1 MNMKSQ
7 PRVSV
12 IMPAYNAEAYIR
24 YAVDSI
30 LAQTF
35 ADFELIIIDD
45 GSKDTTPNIIES
57 YDDPRIRLIRKENEG
72 VAATLNR
79 GIELAKGE
87 FFWRHDA
94 DDISLPQKLKKEVTF
109 LEQHPECLV
118 VATQVAF
125 MTERGRIAWNKK
137 QPKDHWFD
145 EQAFKWVEFQDF
157 APFSPITH
165 GTTLIRSVAFKKAG
179 QYRQQFITSED
190 IDMWLRM
197 MDFGPLA
204 VLNDCLSLH
213 RISSTSATSVHGWK
227 NEFYR
232 ERAKDF
238 WRQRQLGGPDDLE
251 IQGTI
256 DEPPPPQIPLS
267 NAPKKGMIMRSDL
280 LNFHLAVHVDA
291 RDWLE
296 VARIIQICLRDGWKL
311 PEVFQ
316 RITLSCLPSTVIN
329 FIVSVKAKLR

>member
-1 MNMKSQ
+1 M
-7 PRVSV
+7 PEVSV
-12 IMPAYNAEAYIR
+12 IMPAYNAETFIR
-24 YAVDSI
+24 EAIDSI
-30 LAQTF
+30 LAQSHR
-35 ADFELIIIDD
+35 DFELIILDD
-45 GSKDTTPNIIES
+45 GSKDATASIVQS
-57 YDDPRIRLIRKENEG
+57 YDDPRIRLIQKDNEG

-79 GIELAKGE
+79 GIGLAQGE
-87 FFWRHDA
+87 FIWRHDA
-94 DDISLPQKLKKEVTF
+94 DDISLPNKLHREISF
-109 LEQHPECLV
+109 LQDHPDCLL

-125 MTERGRIAWNKK
+125 MTERSRIAWNKK
-137 QPKDHWFD
+137 QPKDQWLGKGP
-145 EQAFKWVEFQDF
+145 FKWVAFEDF
-157 APFSPITH
+157 DPFSPITH
-165 GTTLIRSVAFKKAG
+165 GTALIRMKAFEKAG
-179 QYRQQFITSED
+179 HYRTQFITSED

-213 RISSTSATSVHGWK
+213 RISGTSATAVHGWK

-238 WRQRQLGGPDDLE
+238 WRQRQRGGPDDLD

-267 NAPKKGMIMRSDL
+267 DEPKKGKLMRSDL

-296 VARIIQICLRDGWKL
+296 VGRIIHIALADGWRMKSVYKSIL
-311 PEVFQ
+311 ISLAPESILRSVVWFKK
-316 RITLSCLPSTVIN
+316 RIIS
-329 FIVSVKAKLR
+329 

>member
-1 MNMKSQ
+1 MKTQ
-7 PRVSV
+7 PKVSV
-12 IMPAYNAEAYIR
+12 IMPAYNAEAFIR
-24 YAVDSI
+24 EAVDSI
-30 LAQTF
+30 LAQTYT
-35 ADFELIIIDD
+35 DFELIILDD
-45 GSKDTTPNIIES
+45 GSKDTTPKIIET
-57 YDDPRIRLIRKENEG
+57 YDDSRIRLIRKENEG

-79 GIELAKGE
+79 GIQLAKGE
-87 FFWRHDA
+87 FIWRHDA
-94 DDISLPQKLKKEVTF
+94 DDISLPNKLHREISF
-109 LEQHPECLV
+109 LQDHPDCLL
-118 VATQVAF
+118 VATQAAF
-125 MTERGRIAWNKK
+125 MTARGRIAWRKK
-137 QPKDHWFD
+137 QPKDQWLGKGPV
-145 EQAFKWVEFQDF
+145 KWVAFEDF
-157 APFSPITH
+157 DPFSPITH
-165 GTTLIRSVAFKKAG
+165 GTALIRMSAFEKAG
-179 QYRQQFITSED
+179 YYRTQFITSED

-213 RISSTSATSVHGWK
+213 RISGTSATAVHGWK

-238 WRQRQLGGPDDLE
+238 WRQRQLGGPDELE
-251 IQGTI
+251 IQGMI
-256 DEPPPPQIPLS
+256 DEPPPPQTPLS
-267 NAPKKGMIMRSDL
+267 DAPKKGMIMRSDL

-311 PEVFQ
+311 PEVYQ

>member
-1 MNMKSQ
+1 M
-7 PRVSV
+7 PEVSV

-24 YAVDSI
+24 EAVDSI
-30 LAQTF
+30 LAQTYS
-35 ADFELIIIDD
+35 DFELIILDD
-45 GSKDTTPNIIES
+45 GSKDSTADIIES
-57 YDDPRIRLIRKENEG
+57 YNDSRIRLVKKDNEG

-79 GIELAKGE
+79 GIQLAQGE
-87 FFWRHDA
+87 FIWRHDA
-94 DDISLPQKLKKEVTF
+94 DDISLPNKLHREISF
-109 LEQHPECLV
+109 LKDHPDCLL

-125 MTERGRIAWNKK
+125 MTERSRIAWNKK
-137 QPKDHWFD
+137 QPKDQWFGNVPF
-145 EQAFKWVEFQDF
+145 QWVAFEDF
-157 APFSPITH
+157 DPFSPITH
-165 GTTLIRSVAFKKAG
+165 GTALIRMKAFEKAG
-179 QYRQQFITSED
+179 HYRKQFITSED

-213 RISSTSATSVHGWK
+213 RISGTSATAVHGWK

-296 VARIIQICLRDGWKL
+296 VSRIIRIALADGWRMKSVYKSIL
-311 PEVFQ
+311 ISLAPEPILRTVVRFKK
-316 RITLSCLPSTVIN
+316 RIKS
-329 FIVSVKAKLR
+329 